1 MQTRKSS
8 CVQCGKSLEYTSCF
22 PQDEEDWASDITRNV
37 RCGECWDKF
46 IQTDVM
52 TEMQEQIQKKNS
64 KKTGAPKEKKQ
75 EKDNATDK
83 KSKKRKRRTECKC
96 GSKDHVSIRHLDCPL
111 NPRNLRKQPEASS
124 TPTKTPSATETRK
137 RKRRTECKCGSKDH
151 VSIRHLDCPLNPRNL
166 RKQPEASSTPTK
178 TPSAPKTPVDNKQ
191 PEASSTPT
199 KTPSAPE
206 TPADNK
212 QPEASSSPTE
222 TPSAPETPATVK
234 QPQAS
239 PAKAV
244 RDKLVTPPQPL
255 KQTRPSFRVNP
266 VINDSVIARFERNK
280 WFLAH
285 VTGIDNGKYTL
296 YFMCGEVRTRPLSQL
311 RPLPPNSTAPRRT
324 ELLHKV
330 WWFEGAHDLAAGL
343 WKVRQ
348 IQGNEYRCTRVS
360 GGTPNCQN
368 VENFDIGYVIR
379 CYTRQEEEA
388 RERGPRS
395 SSIHV

>member
-83 KSKKRKRRTECKC
+83 KSK
-96 GSKDHVSIRHLDCPL
+96 
-111 NPRNLRKQPEASS
+111 
-124 TPTKTPSATETRK
+124 K